1 MHRMLDDP
9 SAAAAAMLTAESRF
23 GDRQDAAWRDLGEAL
38 GLRRLI
44 FKLGMLD
51 IRLRY
56 RGSMIGPF
64 WVTLS
69 TAIMVAALG
78 VLYSR
83 LFKMN
88 LHEYLPFLAIS
99 IILWNSLSGM
109 VTESCTVFIESE
121 SMIRSVRMPFSVH
134 VGRVIVR
141 NQVALAHNLIVIIG
155 VFAIFSQWPNRLGL
169 LAIPGYALWLIDAVG
184 TCLLLGSFC
193 ARFRDIPPIV
203 ASVLQIAF
211 FVSPI
216 IWKPQLLG
224 PEQGWLVINP
234 FYSLLEV
241 VRGPLLGELPS
252 TAVWVSACLYSGA
265 LCGLA
270 WLLFSRVRGRL
281 AFWV

>member
-1 MHRMLDDP
+1 MLNAD
-9 SAAAAAMLTAESRF
+9 SRW
-23 GDRQDAAWRDLGEAL
+23 GDRQQAAWRDLGEAVA
-38 GLRRLI
+38 LRRLI

-78 VLYSR
+78 LLYSR
-83 LFKMN
+83 LFHMN
-88 LHEYLPFLAIS
+88 LHQYLPFLAIS

-109 VTESCTVFIESE
+109 VTESCNVFIESE

-141 NQVALAHNLIVIIG
+141 NQVALAHNLIVIVG
-155 VFAIFSQWPNRLGL
+155 VFAILSVWPNRLGL

-216 IWKPQLLG
+216 IWKPESLG
-224 PEQGWLVINP
+224 TEQKWLVLNP
-234 FYSLLEV
+234 FYTLLEV
-241 VRGPLLGELPS
+241 VRGPLLGEPAS
-252 TAVWVSACLYSGA
+252 TAIWGSALFYSA
-265 LCGLA
+265 VLCGGA